1 MSTLAQVQASTRF
14 DFQPD
19 LEACESVIKEA
30 FSAYARAGLALRTI
44 RDHKLYKQEFSRFD
58 DYCRSTWGWSRVH
71 AHRLIEAAEI
81 HEALYERLLP
91 IGNKKLPLPRAE
103 STARALKPISDDPEL
118 LATTWVEV
126 VDRVGDEPTA
136 AQVSKIVAGVIGL
149 PSEAPPSQPTAGTAL
164 KRLLARGYSISELRQ
179 ALENIA
185 REEANER

>member
-1 MSTLAQVQASTRF
+1 MSTLAEVQASTRF
-14 DFQPD
+14 DFEPD

-44 RDHKLYKQEFSRFD
+44 RDHKLYKQKFSRFD

-91 IGNKKLPLPRAE
+91 MGNKKPPLPRAE
-103 STARALKPISDDPEL
+103 RTARALKPISGDPEL

-126 VDRVGDEPTA
+126 VDQVGDEPTA
-136 AQVSKIVAGVIGL
+136 AQVSKIVAEVLGS
-149 PSEAPPSQPTAGTAL
+149 PSEASPPQQTAA
-164 KRLLARGYSISELRQ
+164 KAVERLLARGYSIPELRE
-179 ALENIA
+179 ALETIA
-185 REEANER
+185 RELRNER